1 MNSLSQNKRIVIKAL
16 CIIEHNDKLLLCKG
30 HDSVKKETYFRI
42 IGGTVDFGE
51 KAEDALKREIREELD
66 SELENLELITVVEN
80 IFTYEKEPR
89 HEICFIYKGDLTNK
103 EVYQKKAILI
113 PGEDDLPAEWVPI
126 SDILEGKV
134 ILYPEFDY
142 QKLFSSQI

>member
-1 MNSLSQNKRIVIKAL
+1 MKSLSQNKKIVVKAL
-16 CIIEHNDKLLLCKG
+16 CVIEQDGKLLLCKG
-30 HDSVKKETYFRI
+30 FDSVKKETYYRFV
-42 IGGTVDFGE
+42 GGTIDFGE

-66 SELENLELITVVEN
+66 SEIENLEFITVVEN
-80 IFTYEKEPR
+80 VFIYEKKPG

-103 EVYQKKAILI
+103 EVYQKKVIPI
-113 PGEDDLPAEWVPI
+113 PGEDDFPAEWVPI

-142 QKLFSSQI
+142 HKLFSQL